1 MAKTLEKE
9 EESRIEELERLA
21 REGDEIDK
29 LIAEVQLAEERK
41 RVARDAAYAI
51 REKEETETP
60 LVPSIKSKTV
70 LPKATKQA
78 IENEKAGLGKELE
91 RDVSKAV
98 KELEPAVAPKEME
111 EMFSAK
117 DLQKLKRHE
126 EDELAKYNA
135 KQNAKQDKF
144 FGELAIKSAS
154 EVSEQR
160 ERLRKDRLEAYPK
173 ATIGQKLQEGLSLGL
188 VKPATKADVA
198 SAAAVGAAISDFDAR
213 MKLNNAT
220 SSAKS
225 RRVAG
230 AIPQGQNESIAK
242 VMAGMNDN
250 ANSKYFNE
258 VRAKSGSFFANLL
271 NVGSKATPEDERAA
285 QERTI
290 YLARQ
295 GNKSALLQVQAL
307 SKQYDALAEA
317 RKLQGTRDHAA
328 AVKRAET
335 IRAANTAAQQLYYT
349 NQGKLAVDE
358 NGVFQKALLS
368 SDVLEMMYDKNGS
381 LTLQGA
387 QILAGGDG
395 EVIEHNDA
403 IRTQILG
410 NRSEYESV
418 SNELDNL
425 QGIERKPFD
434 SMSLSEKISATNPN
448 NITALKDKLKIV
460 NDYTTATEGEPP
472 AFVKNN
478 INFRN
483 DLLKQKSELLSE
495 LNDEDTSLIRKGAI
509 KLTLGRLN
517 RNLAKTNTAIKTS
530 YSRMAAATKRINES
544 GETEADIEKARLLA
558 RQKDGQDRM
567 DEFRKLVEPDKEE
580 ADRMGVQTDGIGKGG
595 GFFEFAF
602 FDKDPDTGK
611 YTDVKW
617 QFRPWLG
624 THTQASKGGVPAR
637 ELGLGVIPDDLKKIS
652 NAYVWDEA
660 TQQFVRKQGVAQKK
674 IYAGAL
680 KQWKEAYEKPAAT
693 APPASSTPPPTA
705 SATPVTPAPVVTVP
719 SQPFYPTPT
728 GAPPAPAPVVPSQ
741 PAAQTLPPVAP
752 SQPPMVAPT
761 VSWPTGPAV
770 PAAITTPFPPVSP
783 EEKVYVELEATNIM
797 NDAKAD
803 ANGIPY
809 AENQQVPFLN
819 AMFPD
824 SVRGRTFIFKTDE
837 WGNPYWLLKE

>member
-1 MAKTLEKE
+1 MAKTLEEK

-21 REGDEIDK
+21 REGDETDK
-29 LIAEVQLAEERK
+29 LIAEMGLAEERGK
-41 RVARDAAYAI
+41 VATANAKTIEMARL
-51 REKEETETP
+51 EKEASKGIVED
-60 LVPSIKSKTV
+60 IKA
-70 LPKATKQA
+70 LPF
-78 IENEKAGLGKELE
+78 EKGGERKLE
-91 RDVSKAV
+91 DM
-98 KELEPAVAPKEME
+98 PEME
-111 EMFSAK
+111 EQFSAK

-135 KQNAKQDKF
+135 KQDAKQDKF
-144 FGELAIKSAS
+144 FGELAIKSSS
-154 EVSEQR
+154 ETSEQR
-160 ERLRKDRLEAYPK
+160 ERLRKDLEEKHPK
-173 ATIGQKLQEGLSLGL
+173 ATIGQRIQELATLRITS
-188 VKPATKADVA
+188 PATDQNVK
-198 SAAAVGAAISDFDAR
+198 SAAAIGAALSDFDAR

-242 VMAGMNDN
+242 VMAGMNGN
-250 ANSKYFNE
+250 ANLKYFNE

-271 NVGSKATPEDERAA
+271 NVGSDATPEEERAA

-307 SKQYDALAEA
+307 SNQYDALAEA

-328 AVKRAET
+328 AVKKAET
-335 IRAANTAAQQLYYT
+335 LRTTNAAAQQKYYT
-349 NQGKLAVDE
+349 MLGEKAVDE
-358 NGVFQKALLS
+358 NGIFQRTLLPD
-368 SDVLEMMYDKNGS
+368 DVLEMMYDKGGS

-387 QILAGGDG
+387 QILAGGG
-395 EVIEHNDA
+395 NEVITHNRA
-403 IRTQILG
+403 IRTQVLG
-410 NRSEYESV
+410 NKSEYESV
-418 SNELDNL
+418 SNELNNL
-425 QGIERKPFD
+425 QGIEGKSFD
-434 SMSLSEKISATNPN
+434 SMSLKEKISATNPN
-448 NITALKDKLKIV
+448 NIKGLKDKLEIV
-460 NDYTTATEGEPP
+460 NGYITATEGEPP
-472 AFVKNN
+472 ESVKNN

-495 LNDEDTSLIRKGAI
+495 LNGEGTSVIRKGAI

-530 YSRMAAATKRINES
+530 YSRMAATTKRINES
-544 GETEADIEKARLLA
+544 GETEVELEKSRLLA

-624 THTQASKGGVPAR
+624 THTQASKGGVPAS
-637 ELGLGVIPDDLKKIS
+637 ELKVGVIPDDLKKIS
-652 NAYVWDEA
+652 NAYVWNDGTGGAVQGFER
-660 TQQFVRKQGVAQKK
+660 TQSTAQKK

-680 KQWKEAYEKPAAT
+680 KQWQEAYEKPVAPAST
-693 APPASSTPPPTA
+693 APSTPPPTA
-705 SATPVTPAPVVTVP
+705 PAPPVTPAPVVTVP
-719 SQPFYPTPT
+719 NQPFYPTPT

-741 PAAQTLPPVAP
+741 PPAQTLLPVAP
-752 SQPPMVAPT
+752 SQPPMVAPP
-761 VSWPTGPAV
+761 VSWPTGPAAPTGV
-770 PAAITTPFPPVSP
+770 STPAPPISP
-783 EEKVYVELEATNIM
+783 EEKVIVELEATNIM

-803 ANGIPY
+803 ANGNPY
-809 AENQQVPFLN
+809 AENQEVPFLN
-819 AMFPD
+819 ALFPD

-837 WGNPYWLLKE
+837 WGNPYWLLKQE